1 MQDTRE
7 TCAICFQNYLVK
19 NTKDHQCPD
28 TFCGACGEQYDPTTE
43 QDENGF
49 HLSEICGAN
58 DEEITTTPNDKKEEK
73 TMEKRVSFAE
83 YLNSIQPFTVGLM
96 RSVLANLPED
106 TQIVFGLPDDFNPR
120 SDFYNVELDWKS
132 PDEDEEYL
140 ALTFFLKD
148 NYDARQ
154 F

>member
-1 MQDTRE
+1 MNDTRE
-7 TCAICFQNYLVK
+7 TCAMCFQDYLLK
-19 NTKDHQCPD
+19 NTKDHQCPE

-58 DEEITTTPNDKKEEK
+58 DEIKEDK
-73 TMEKRVSFAE
+73 RISFAE

-96 RSVLANLPED
+96 RSVLQNLPDD
-106 TQIVFGLPDDFNPR
+106 TQILFGLPDNFDTR

-148 NYDARQ
+148 DYDARQ